1 MKNLTFKI
9 TFIALGCALALSSCK
24 DKDGDFNLFSLE
36 DDKQLGA
43 QVDSQIEADQSQFPI
58 VSKSQ
63 YPTAYG
69 HLERITN
76 TILNSGQITYRND
89 FVWET
94 HLIKN
99 DSVLNAFCTPGG
111 YIYVYT
117 GLIKFL
123 DSEDELAGVMGHEI
137 AHADKRHSTDAMTRQ
152 YGIQTLLNIIFGQ
165 DGGAVA
171 RIAVQLKELQY
182 GRKAESEADEFSVIY
197 LYPTEYDARGAS
209 RFFEKLVASGQTGGQ
224 PTFLST
230 HPDPGDRVSKIQE
243 KWTALGGQVGGEFKT
258 RYDQFKASLP

>member
-9 TFIALGCALALSSCK
+9 SLIAVVSALVLVSCK
-24 DKDGDFNLFSLE
+24 DQDGDFNIFSLE

-58 VSKSQ
+58 MSRSQ
-63 YPTAYG
+63 HTAAYG
-69 HLERITN
+69 HLDRITN

-89 FVWET
+89 FKWET
-94 HLIKN
+94 HLIEN

-123 DSEDELAGVMGHEI
+123 ESEDQLAGVMGHEI

-152 YGIQTLLNIIFGQ
+152 YGIQTLLGIIFGQ

-171 RIAVQLKELQY
+171 RTAVQLKELQY

-209 RFFEKLVASGQTGGQ
+209 RFFEKLINSGQTGGA

-230 HPDPGDRVSKIQE
+230 HPDPGDRVMKIKE
-243 KWTALGGQVGGEFKT
+243 KWTSLGGKVGGVFKT